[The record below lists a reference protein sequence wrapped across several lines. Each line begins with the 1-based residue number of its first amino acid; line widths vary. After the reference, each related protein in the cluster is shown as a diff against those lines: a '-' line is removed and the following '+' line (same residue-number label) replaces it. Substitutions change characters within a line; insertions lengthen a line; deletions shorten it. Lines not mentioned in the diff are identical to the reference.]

1 ICCSSVYGI
10 IFLATSSFPV
20 VFTSVGFPYWGR
32 TSELCTSND
41 KKSRGWDRFRS
52 ALPLTGL
59 WFGMVCGGIVN
70 VFIGQPFYRRQLRK
84 AAYEAIDGPNAAPE
98 ARLLPMMIGS
108 IAFPIGLFLFG
119 WTSSINFHW
128 IIPCLGIFLLGFGYF
143 TIYQAVFNY

>member
-1 ICCSSVYGI
+1 
-10 IFLATSSFPV
+10 
-20 VFTSVGFPYWGR
+20 
-32 TSELCTSND
+32 
-41 KKSRGWDRFRS
+41 
-52 ALPLTGL
+52 
-59 WFGMVCGGIVN
+59 MVCGGIVN

-143 TIYQAVFNY
+143 TIYQAVFNYLIDTFGTRGIAASTVAACSFTRSLAA